1 MLNAFVK
8 PVLQVLT
15 LRFIFASYGL
25 IVILINTLILYLLAF
40 FFPARFAVDH
50 LIWAF
55 VGGALIGA
63 SAVCLKACLA

>member
-1 MLNAFVK
+1 MALGLGVLNAFVK

-25 IVILINTLILYLLAF
+25 IVIRQAILYLLAF

-50 LIWAF
+50 LDPRFCGWR
-55 VGGALIGA
+55 GHRGNRQ
-63 SAVCLKACLA
+63 LA